1 MIQIAG
7 AGIRGLSCA
16 LYLLEKNHE
25 VTIFESRQEIG
36 NPVRSPGIIKKIPE
50 EFIDRTSARKTKFG
64 WAFRREWFE
73 KELAKKVISAQCIP
87 RQEIPDDL
95 VGAISFLASEDSGFI
110 TGQTIAVN
118 GGISFR

>member
-36 NPVRSPGIIKKIPE
+36 ALCLITFSTVIIETFTVLMFRSNE
-50 EFIDRTSARKTKFG
+50 LVASASLPL
-64 WAFRREWFE
+64 
-73 KELAKKVISAQCIP
+73 LAK
-87 RQEIPDDL
+87 RN
-95 VGAISFLASEDSGFI
+95 EDVLS
-110 TGQTIAVN
+110 
-118 GGISFR
+118 